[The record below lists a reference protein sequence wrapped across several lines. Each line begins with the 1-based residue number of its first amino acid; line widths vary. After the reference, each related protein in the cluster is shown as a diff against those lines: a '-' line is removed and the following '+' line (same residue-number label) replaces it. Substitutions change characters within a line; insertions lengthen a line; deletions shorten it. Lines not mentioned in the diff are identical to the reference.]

1 MKNLVLSSALY
12 VFKSSLIRNELML
25 SNELIDSYIETQH
38 FELWT
43 QGINF
48 YFQFLFVQLNSQP
61 LT

>member
-1 MKNLVLSSALY
+1 MGLKHNPKGLSSALY
-12 VFKSSLIRNELML
+12 VFKSSLI
-25 SNELIDSYIETQH
+25 STELIDSYIETQH